1 LKIVTLIIVLLALQF
16 STFAQ
21 EVLLK
26 IPVSGKSIK
35 DFIPKD
41 YEIKD
46 SISGD
51 LNKDGLKDIVLVLS
65 HLQEDTFEMDE
76 EPKRL
81 LLILF
86 KSAVGFKLS
95 GKSSEVVMCRHC
107 GGMYG
112 DPYSQLDI
120 TKGVLS
126 IEHYG
131 GSSWRWTETRKFRYQ
146 QNGFYLIGSTSNL
159 FWNVQDCDGKGIG
172 EAGKNFKDINYL
184 TGDEVIIEKTEDCK
198 LVKDIKQKQ
207 PKKPLVKLEAFKYEL

>member
-1 LKIVTLIIVLLALQF
+1 MKIVNFILLLSFLQF
-16 STFAQ
+16 SASAQ

-26 IPVSGKSIK
+26 IPNQGKFIS
-35 DFIPKD
+35 DFIPKE
-41 YEIKD
+41 YVIKD
-46 SISGD
+46 SVSGD
-51 LNKDGLKDIVLVLS
+51 LNKDGLNDIVLVLN
-65 HLQEDTFEMDE
+65 HMQEDTFQIDE

-86 KSAVGFKLS
+86 KSSSGFKLS
-95 GKSSEVVMCRHC
+95 GKSSEVLMCRSC

-112 DPYSQLDI
+112 DPYSSI
-120 TKGVLS
+120 TINKGVLS

-146 QNGFYLIGSTSNL
+146 QNGFFLIGSTSNL

-184 TGDEVIIEKTEDCK
+184 TGAEVIIEKSEECK
-198 LVKDIKQKQ
+198 LIKNIKQKQ
-207 PKKPLVKLEAFKYEL
+207 PKKPLVKLEAFEYEN